1 MTLTV
6 VSSRIRRARVMRS
19 CPHCCGSQTDTKRQQ
34 GHGAAWWVHRVGC
47 QARGPKSYVSAAD
60 AELLWN
66 GGARPELQVV
76 GELPFY
82 QLLKDL
88 R

>member
-1 MTLTV
+1 MSLTV
-6 VSSRIRRARVMRS
+6 VSSRIRRARAMRS

-34 GHGAAWWVHRVGC
+34 SHGAAWFVECVGC
-47 QARGPKSYVSAAD
+47 QARGPKSYESARD

-66 GGARPELQVV
+66 GAARPDLQVV
-76 GELPFY
+76 GESLFY
-82 QLLKDL
+82 QLLKNL